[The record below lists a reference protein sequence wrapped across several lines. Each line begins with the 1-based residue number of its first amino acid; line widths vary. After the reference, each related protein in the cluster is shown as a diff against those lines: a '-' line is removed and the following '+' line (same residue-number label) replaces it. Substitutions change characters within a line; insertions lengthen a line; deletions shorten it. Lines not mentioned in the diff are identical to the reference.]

1 MPCFTNPVKPG
12 PLSGLSTIVCSV
24 NTDAPF
30 RVLIRAAEYFSVN
43 ETISQQ
49 EKNSCAFKQKN
60 LQLLSVILT
69 NQKPKL
75 FELFSEYELSE
86 NLNKLQI
93 RLTFSF
99 RFVNFDLFPRGYITA

>member
-1 MPCFTNPVKPG
+1 
-12 PLSGLSTIVCSV
+12 
-24 NTDAPF
+24 
-30 RVLIRAAEYFSVN
+30 VLIRAAEYFSVN

-60 LQLLSVILT
+60 LFLQLQLLSVILT

-75 FELFSEYELSE
+75 FELFSEYDLSE